1 MNAVPT
7 KQILTLHLFV
17 TLGLFVIAVLIC
29 TIWLAIL
36 SQPDRTEDRFKNSE
50 TLQLLQIV
58 IGFTYV
64 SVINSFFKSLADRT
78 SLVAEIRT
86 LYSPG
91 RKLPPAF
98 VNMLIGN
105 HDYKESW
112 SYYGQE
118 NPKDLMESWEYWEGE
133 NVDAKW
139 KQIFTKVVVQAN
151 ADHGQLFNFLGPW
164 MALAVFYLFH
174 PAVAY
179 TDDSSANVLAWM
191 FIYSASICILFA
203 FLVTMWFVE
212 RGAEFKYLCCF
223 NKNGCLYS
231 TTLKCYME
239 HATRHLISEARPDSP
254 AVTRGVDYPM
264 YTMPVKKL
272 KL

>member
-1 MNAVPT
+1 MPT
-7 KQILTLHLFV
+7 RQILTLHLFV
-17 TLGLFVIAVLIC
+17 TLGLFAIAVLIC

-36 SQPDRTEDRFKNSE
+36 SQPDKTEDRFKNSE

-64 SVINSFFKSLADRT
+64 SVINSFFKSLADKT

-86 LYSPG
+86 LYTPG
-91 RKLPPAF
+91 TKLPPAF
-98 VNMLIGN
+98 VDMLIGD
-105 HDYKESW
+105 HDYKRK
-112 SYYGQE
+112 
-118 NPKDLMESWEYWEGE
+118 NLMESWAYWEGG
-133 NVDAKW
+133 NVDPKW

-164 MALAVFYLFH
+164 TALAVFYVFH

-212 RGAEFKYLCCF
+212 RGAEFKFLCCF
-223 NKNGCLYS
+223 NKGGCLYS
-231 TTLKCYME
+231 TTLKHYME
-239 HATRHLISEARPDSP
+239 HATRHLRGDGANDVFEAIEATRPELEYGMS
-254 AVTRGVDYPM
+254 
-264 YTMPVKKL
+264 TMRLPRVNKL